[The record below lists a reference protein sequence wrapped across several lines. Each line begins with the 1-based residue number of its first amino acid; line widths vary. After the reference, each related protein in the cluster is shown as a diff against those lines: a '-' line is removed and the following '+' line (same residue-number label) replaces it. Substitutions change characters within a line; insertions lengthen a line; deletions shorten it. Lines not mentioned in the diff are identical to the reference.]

1 LDDVTIAPS
10 APDGIGEEA
19 DSVREL
25 RSPWA
30 AGFSQAVSE
39 LSDSPAG
46 ASENDGRMLP
56 SSGTA

>member
-10 APDGIGEEA
+10 APDGIGEAA

-25 RSPWA
+25 RSPFA

-39 LSDSPAG
+39 LSDAPAG
-46 ASENDGRMLP
+46 ASEER
-56 SSGTA
+56 